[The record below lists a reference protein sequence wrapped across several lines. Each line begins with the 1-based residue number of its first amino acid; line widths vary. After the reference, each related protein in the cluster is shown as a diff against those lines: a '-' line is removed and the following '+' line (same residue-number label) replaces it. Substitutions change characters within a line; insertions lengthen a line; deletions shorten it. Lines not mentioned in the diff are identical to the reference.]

1 MSGEAGDS
9 ALNGVSECG
18 AVDDRSG
25 AFSALCRGGPDAS
38 RTCVRSPESVGL
50 ARAQIASEGRVLR
63 TSGGDVRPQ
72 SDARVRTLSEPTE
85 TPIDPWPTPVRWALT
100 IALLVPLIWY
110 GNPAVAL
117 LVGAAI
123 TLLRDRPLIEG
134 ANRWC
139 ARLLQ
144 SAIVLLGFRLSIDQ
158 VLTVSGDSIHLVIG
172 YVVGVLAI
180 GMLLG
185 RLIGLDRISTTL
197 MSGGTAI
204 CGGTTIATLSPI
216 LSARPEQTGVAIGIV
231 FLLNALALFAFP
243 ALGAWLGMSQE
254 AFGVFVALAVHD
266 TSSVVA
272 TAAAYGDRA
281 LEIATTVKLGRTLWL
296 IPLAIGTSVL
306 MSRTQAQVRVP
317 GFILAFVA
325 ASIVATLL
333 EIPAELVAIA
343 GQLSKGLLV
352 AALFFVGT
360 EMSRATVASIRGR
373 VLIHALVLWGLA
385 LGGTL
390 AAVRFAGFA

>member
-1 MSGEAGDS
+1 MRRSNQVSGCEAVGDCS
-9 ALNGVSECG
+9 ALGAYCAVAGVRRLQ
-18 AVDDRSG
+18 A
-25 AFSALCRGGPDAS
+25 
-38 RTCVRSPESVGL
+38 CVRAPESVGL
-50 ARAQIASEGRVLR
+50 PEAQAAAEGRAPAPQ
-63 TSGGDVRPQ
+63 GDGRYPPV
-72 SDARVRTLSEPTE
+72 ARVRKLSDTNE
-85 TPIDPWPTPVRWALT
+85 TPIDPWPTQVRWLLT
-100 IALLVPLIWY
+100 IALLVPLVWY
-110 GNPAVAL
+110 GNPALAL

-123 TLLRDRPLIEG
+123 TLLRDRPLIDG

-158 VLTVSGDSIHLVIG
+158 VLTVSGDTIHLVIG

-197 MSGGTAI
+197 MAGGTAI

-216 LSARPEQTGVAIGIV
+216 LSARPEQTGIAIGIV
-231 FLLNALALFAFP
+231 FLLNALALLTFP
-243 ALGAWLGMSQE
+243 ALGAWLGMSEE

-281 LEIATTVKLGRTLWL
+281 LEVATTIKLGRTLWL
-296 IPLAIGTSVL
+296 IPLAIGTSVI
-306 MSRTQAQVRVP
+306 MSRSQAQVRVP

-325 ASIVATLL
+325 ASILATLL
-333 EIPAELVAIA
+333 EIPGELISVA
-343 GQLSKGLLV
+343 GLLSKGLLV
-352 AALFFVGT
+352 CALFFVGT
-360 EMSRATVASIRGR
+360 EMSRATVSAIRGR
-373 VLIHALVLWGLA
+373 VLVHALALWGLA
-385 LGGTL
+385 LAGTL
-390 AAVRFAGFA
+390 TAVRVAGLS